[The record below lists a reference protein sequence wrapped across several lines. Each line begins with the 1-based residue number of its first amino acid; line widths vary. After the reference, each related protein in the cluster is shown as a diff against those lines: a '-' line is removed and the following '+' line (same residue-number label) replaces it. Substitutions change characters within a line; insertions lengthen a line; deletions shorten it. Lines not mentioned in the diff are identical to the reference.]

1 MAVVPFNVSGNNL
14 GELSASLLESLQR
27 ELNTKDWLDCI
38 IQKNPGPDD
47 FQMVGVIEESQGRAT
62 INVTIYAPGHKN
74 LWSGDFAGK
83 LSQASILGPA
93 LAQQVAEYIRKNK
106 DSLHDVVIC
115 VAYTEKTRMSWYGTE
130 WVHNGVAGEQKGFF
144 RSAKEWVST
153 CTIDSHNLFTEN
165 TKLIINSICKVKN
178 IPLIQFNALGTH
190 PPTDYENYFI
200 DGASMD
206 SFLKQEQEKLSKNFF
221 AKGGHPNE
229 EGHEFFTKRL
239 YNFAKERIIL

>member
-1 MAVVPFNVSGNNL
+1 MKLVGFGCSFTFGSELLDPSLKDNQDFYYLNKKYRENKVWL
-14 GELSASLLESLQR
+14 GQLAKYFDAEMD
-27 ELNTKDWLDCI
+27 N
-38 IQKNPGPDD
+38 
-47 FQMVGVIEESQGRAT
+47 
-62 INVTIYAPGHKN
+62 
-74 LWSGDFAGK
+74 
-83 LSQASILGPA
+83 LSQPA
-93 LAQQVAEYIRKNK
+93 NSNYAIAQQIAEYVRKNN

-130 WVHNGVAGEQKGFF
+130 WVHNGIAGEQKGFF
-144 RSAKEWVST
+144 SSAKEWVNT

-165 TKLIINSICKVKN
+165 TKLIVNSICKVKN

-190 PPTDYENYFI
+190 PPSDYENYFI

-206 SFLKQEQEKLSKNFF
+206 SFLKQEQEKLDKNFF

>member
-1 MAVVPFNVSGNNL
+1 MKLVGFGCSFTFGSELLDPSLKDSQDFYYLNKKYRENKVWL
-14 GELSASLLESLQR
+14 GQLAKYFDAEMD
-27 ELNTKDWLDCI
+27 N
-38 IQKNPGPDD
+38 
-47 FQMVGVIEESQGRAT
+47 
-62 INVTIYAPGHKN
+62 
-74 LWSGDFAGK
+74 
-83 LSQASILGPA
+83 LSQPA
-93 LAQQVAEYIRKNK
+93 NSNYAIAQQIAEYVRKNN

-115 VAYTEKTRMSWYGTE
+115 VAYTEKTRMSWYGKE

-153 CTIDSHNLFTEN
+153 CTHDSHNLFTEN
-165 TKLIINSICKVKN
+165 TKLIVNSICKVKN
-178 IPLIQFNALGTH
+178 IPLIQFNALGSH

-206 SFLKQEQEKLSKNFF
+206 SFLKQEREKLDKNFF